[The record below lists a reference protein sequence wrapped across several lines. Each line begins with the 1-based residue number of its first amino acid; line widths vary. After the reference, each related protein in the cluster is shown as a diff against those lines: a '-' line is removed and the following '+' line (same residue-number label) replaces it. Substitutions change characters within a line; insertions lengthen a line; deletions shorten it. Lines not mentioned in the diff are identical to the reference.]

1 MTIRL
6 KAAIS
11 NSYNTFFV
19 NRHRVVRVLLPAI
32 LVITLIIGAGYRSIV
47 IKENY
52 EERSDLGVFFSLAS
66 NFQKTQG
73 AYSFDEYLAIDK
85 NPDEYVYTNGKS
97 KFRPGGSIENELGWS
112 FILSLILKEGVKG
125 VHNLALI
132 ISRYQ
137 IMIDLSIIIIL
148 FWVGKRVAGS
158 VGACLAPL
166 FYSIFKMPM
175 VVMSW
180 VSYYYWTI
188 PFSALSLLFWVV
200 IYRPEDKKIKI
211 HWKYISFFLYGV
223 LIGFATFVRLY
234 FLLLP
239 LFMVPLLFIREKSI
253 KKGIILLMII
263 LFGQSFFVI
272 PQILITKKH
281 FGRYALTTRGSWH
294 LVIQG
299 LGIYPNPWGI
309 KDSGDVTVVQW
320 AIDRGGPNLN
330 NDEWK
335 GKGAEAFAAYN
346 EFLKNEVIKMFKER
360 PDIFLRNFKNN
371 MIGGMTISTHF
382 FQFFGIIDTV
392 PSMDK
397 LFKVFPW
404 LILSSFFLLF
414 IFSRNQFW
422 IASAVFLQG
431 LYLLLVV
438 CTFFPSYIPFVA
450 SYIPAFVA
458 LLAIATAVYI
468 KAFFAFIEGCVR
480 CWVSDG
486 GIKNLPKAV
495 IDCYREDWSIEQH
508 PIGKQYQPNRE
519 KTFHAISVQTIMPKI
534 QWRYL
539 SIKLLTVGGAIL
551 LIAGIS
557 VGVVY
562 KYKSSQLV
570 KAMRLSPAPY
580 ATWNMDTD
588 TKDEIADVKGG
599 HTAISF
605 NTEVR
610 EGYVGKARYFNG
622 KDSYIKTPLH
632 FQGWKAITI
641 SFWVKPERKDG
652 NELSVI
658 LDNGHDAKNNF
669 AVQSADYSGEK
680 WVWHCNGSDIFL
692 NLALNTW
699 NHVVVIADGE
709 KGIIKAYA
717 NDVKA
722 GEVKTNT
729 GFVFGSTLLTIGKL
743 AKIDERY
750 FKGSIDEVT
759 IWDKVVEIG
768 IQ

>member
-1 MTIRL
+1 MMIRL
-6 KAAIS
+6 KETIS
-11 NSYNTFFV
+11 NRYNAFLV
-19 NRHRVVRVLLPAI
+19 NRHRVVRLLLPTM
-32 LVITLIIGAGYRSIV
+32 LVTVLIIGAGYRSIV
-47 IKENY
+47 IIENY
-52 EERSDLGVFFSLAS
+52 EERPDLGVFFSLAS
-66 NFQKTQG
+66 NFKKTFG
-73 AYSFDEYLAIDK
+73 AYSHDEYLDIVK
-85 NPDEYVYTNGKS
+85 NPDEYVYAKGKS
-97 KFRPGGSIENELGWS
+97 KFNPSGSIENELGWS
-112 FILSLILKEGVKG
+112 LILSVILKDGVKG

-132 ISRYQ
+132 IARYQ
-137 IMIDLSIIIIL
+137 TMIDLSIIIIL
-148 FWVGKRVAGS
+148 FWAGKRVAGS

-166 FYSIFKMPM
+166 LYSIFKMPM

-188 PFSALSLLFWVV
+188 PFSAISLLFWTVL
-200 IYRPEDKKIKI
+200 YKPEDDKNKK
-211 HWKYISFFLYGV
+211 YLSFFFYGAFM
-223 LIGFATFVRLY
+223 GFATFVRLY
-234 FLLLP
+234 FLFLP
-239 LFMVPLLFIREKSI
+239 LFLSPLIFIREKAL
-253 KKGIILLMII
+253 KKGLILCLIMF
-263 LFGQSFFVI
+263 LGQSFLLI
-272 PQILITKKH
+272 PQVLLTKKH
-281 FGRYALTTRGSWH
+281 HGAYALTTRGSWH
-294 LVIQG
+294 LVVQG

-320 AIDRGGPNLN
+320 AIDRGGPDLN
-330 NDEWK
+330 KE
-335 GKGAEAFAAYN
+335 GVKGAEAFKAYN

-392 PSMDK
+392 PSMLN

-404 LILSSFFLLF
+404 LILSSYFLLF

-450 SYIPAFVA
+450 GYIPVFVA

-468 KAFFAFIEGCVR
+468 KTFFAFMEGCVR
-480 CWVSDG
+480 CRVQGG
-486 GIKNLPKAV
+486 GIKTLPAM
-495 IDCYREDWSIEQH
+495 IIECYRDDWSIEQY

-519 KTFHAISVQTIMPKI
+519 NTFHVTSVQTIMPKI
-534 QWRYL
+534 RWRYP

-562 KYKSSQLV
+562 KYKNGQLA

-580 ATWNMDTD
+580 VTWNMDTD
-588 TKDEIADVKGG
+588 TKDEIADLKGG
-599 HTAISF
+599 HKATSF
-605 NTEVR
+605 NTGIT
-610 EGYVGKARYFNG
+610 EGHSGNARYFNG
-622 KDSYIKTPLH
+622 KVSYIKTPVS

-641 SFWVKPERKDG
+641 SFWVKPEHKEG

-658 LDNGHDAKNNF
+658 LDNGHDAHNNF
-669 AVQSADYSGEK
+669 AIQSADSSGGK
-680 WVWHCNGSDIFL
+680 WVWHCNGMDIFL
-692 NLALNTW
+692 NLALNKW
-699 NHVVVIADGE
+699 NNVVVTVDAE

-729 GFVFGSTLLTIGKL
+729 GFVFGSTPLTIGKL
-743 AKIDERY
+743 AKGDERY

-759 IWDKVVEIG
+759 IWDKVVETG
-768 IQ
+768 IR